1 VLVVSLAGCPSLSC
15 RGTVAA
21 VVFNVGSVAGG
32 SVRCRRPRRRM
43 KAAVAARAPA
53 APVRSAASR
62 FFPAP
67 RESSR
72 LRPDVT
78 SPKLLPT
85 LAGNPGLRFVRERCL
100 LAPPAS
106 ATRRLDGM
114 RPACRRLDGRRA
126 VSLVGMRSPLRS
138 VGVWCRSVRAVARGC
153 PQVFGCVRCEVLAGR
168 ANSADSQPPA
178 TGAARDRAAF
188 VHPVTARQP
197 RLLELARSL
206 VVS

>member
-15 RGTVAA
+15 RGAVAA
-21 VVFNVGSVAGG
+21 VVFDVGSVAGG

-78 SPKLLPT
+78 SPNALLT
-85 LAGNPGLRFVRERCL
+85 LAGNPGLRFARERRVL
-100 LAPPAS
+100 TPPGS
-106 ATRRLDGM
+106 ATRRLEGL

-126 VSLVGMRSPLRS
+126 VSLVGMRSSLRS
-138 VGVWCRSVRAVARGC
+138 VGVWCRWVRAVARG
-153 PQVFGCVRCEVLAGR
+153 G
-168 ANSADSQPPA
+168 PPA
-178 TGAARDRAAF
+178 APKSSVAF
-188 VHPVTARQP
+188 VVKFLLDGPIPQFRGTASLRRRGP
-197 RLLELARSL
+197 LETGRPSCIR
-206 VVS
+206 